1 MNTKF
6 PLIRKMQL
14 GFGSALVIL
23 LLVSVVSYQ
32 SVLASAESERWVRHT
47 YEVLENLEGL
57 LSAMDDV
64 ETGVR
69 EFTLSGHEASLE
81 PYRAGIQRVE
91 QDDKVLRGLTAD
103 NPDQQRRIPA
113 LESLQEQEI
122 QLGEAIIRL
131 RKTAGVRATAE
142 AIRAGKGRQI
152 VDGVRTVIHDMEDEE
167 RRLLLQ
173 RNAEAKQRLWQ
184 TRIVLIAASLSG
196 LFIAAAAAWT
206 IQRDYTARESAER
219 VRMLVEGVQR
229 AENRFHALLES
240 APDAMVIVDPE
251 GLIELANAQTEKL
264 FGYARPELL
273 GKSVDILVPE
283 RFRGKHGGHRQR
295 FSQSPKRR
303 EMEAGLELYGLRKD
317 GTEFPVEISL
327 SPLESPLGIS
337 VTAAIRDI
345 TARRKNEQILAQKAA
360 ELNRS
365 NEELQQF
372 AYVASHDLQEP
383 LRMVASFTQLL
394 AKRYKGRLDSDAD
407 EFIAYAVD
415 GSNRMQR
422 LIRDLLAYSRAGS
435 TEKTFHEISSES
447 ALQEALANL
456 RGAIEESGAVVTH
469 DPLPVLTTDDSQLV
483 QIFQNLVGNAVK
495 YRGAEPPR
503 VHVSARKN
511 GHKECVFSVR
521 DNGMGIDPQYFDR
534 IFVIFQRLHGRQEF
548 AGTGIG
554 LAICKRILEKQGGRI
569 WVESQQGKGSTFLFA
584 LPERA
589 GK

>member
-23 LLVSVVSYQ
+23 LVASIVSYR

-69 EFTLSGHEASLE
+69 EFALSGHEASLE
-81 PYRAGIQRVE
+81 AYRAGIQRLE
-91 QDDKVLRGLTAD
+91 QDDKVLRGLTLD
-103 NPDQQRRIPA
+103 NPNQQRRIPA
-113 LESLQEQEI
+113 LETLQQQEI

-131 RKTAGVRATAE
+131 GKTAGVRAAAK
-142 AIRAGKGRQI
+142 AIRAGNGPRI
-152 VDGVRTVIHDMEDEE
+152 MGAVRTVIRDMEDEE
-167 RRLLLQ
+167 RRLLLE
-173 RNAEAKQRLWQ
+173 RKAVAKRRLRQ
-184 TRIVLIAASLSG
+184 TKVVLIVASLSG
-196 LFIAAAAAWT
+196 LLIAAAAAWT
-206 IQRDYTARESAER
+206 IQRDYAARESAER
-219 VRMLVEGVQR
+219 VRMLVEGVQK
-229 AENRFHALLES
+229 AENRFQALLES
-240 APDAMVIVDPE
+240 APDAMVIVDPQ

-273 GKSVDILVPE
+273 GKSADILVPE
-283 RFRGKHGGHRQR
+283 RFRGKHGGHPQG
-295 FSQSPKRR
+295 FFQSPKNG
-303 EMEAGLELYGLRKD
+303 EMGAGLELFGLRKD

-345 TARRKNEQILAQKAA
+345 TARRKNEEILAQKAA

-372 AYVASHDLQEP
+372 ANVASHDLQEP
-383 LRMVASFTQLL
+383 LRMVASYTQLL

-422 LIRDLLAYSRAGS
+422 LIRDLLAYSRAGT
-435 TEKTFHEISSES
+435 TEKAFHEISSES

-469 DPLPVLTTDDSQLV
+469 DPLPALTTDDSQLV
-483 QIFQNLVGNAVK
+483 QIFQNLVGNAIK
-495 YRGAEPPR
+495 YRSAEPPR
-503 VHVSARKN
+503 VHVSARQN

-521 DNGMGIDPQYFDR
+521 DNGSGIDPQHFDR
-534 IFVIFQRLHGRQEF
+534 IFVIFQRLHGREEF

-554 LAICKRILEKQGGRI
+554 LAICKRILERQGGRI
-569 WVESQQGKGSTFLFA
+569 WVESQQGKGSTFHFA
-584 LPERA
+584 LPERG